1 MPNHIRNVCWLACLV
16 LVTAS
21 CSSSSTEGDPAAAG
35 AATGGRGGRGGRA
48 GGGGAVPVVTA
59 RAMQKVVPVI
69 IPAVGTVE
77 ALSSV
82 QVRAQVTGQLGAIHF
97 SEGQEVQKGA
107 RLFSLDAR
115 PFQASLQQAEAV
127 LARDTATAQNAQ
139 GQKARAADLLQRGL
153 IPRDQFETTTA
164 SAAALEATVA
174 ADKAALETAKLNLQ
188 YTDISAPIAG
198 RTGALGVHVG
208 DLIRAND
215 ANPMVVINQMSP
227 IYVTFAVP
235 GRYLGDIRRF
245 QDRKPLGVTAVTP
258 SAVAPGAP
266 AAPPTDGP
274 SPSKPAGATLSS
286 GVTERGSVT
295 FIDNSVDSTTGTI
308 RLKGTFDNRDRQLW
322 PGTFVQVS
330 LHLTSDAGAIVV
342 PAAAVQASQDG
353 QFVYVIKADRTA
365 ELRPVRVERQA
376 GDEIVIADGVS
387 AGEEVVT
394 DGHLRLTPG
403 ARVTGR
409 GEGGSRGEGRR
420 GEGGGAD
427 AGRGDNGR
435 GDGGRGE
442 RAGGREGPR
451 KQGQGSGQ
459 GQ

>member
-1 MPNHIRNVCWLACLV
+1 MPNHIRNVCWLACLM

-35 AATGGRGGRGGRA
+35 TAGGRSGGRGAR

-59 RAMQKVVPVI
+59 RVMQKVVPVI

-107 RLFSLDAR
+107 RLFTLDSR
-115 PFQASLQQAEAV
+115 PFQAALQQAEAV
-127 LARDTATAQNAQ
+127 LARDTAMAENAQ
-139 GQKARAADLLQRGL
+139 TQKKRAADLLERGL

-174 ADKAALETAKLNLQ
+174 ADKAALETAKLNQQ
-188 YTDISAPIAG
+188 YTEISAPTAG

-266 AAPPTDGP
+266 AAPPSDGP
-274 SPSKPAGATLSS
+274 SPAKPTGATLSS
-286 GVTERGSVT
+286 GVTESGSVT

-330 LHLTSDAGAIVV
+330 LHLTSDAGALVV

-353 QFVYVIKADRTA
+353 QYVYVIKPDRTA
-365 ELRPVRVERQA
+365 EMRTVRVERQA

-409 GEGGSRGEGRR
+409 GEGGGRGEGRR
-420 GEGGGAD
+420 GER
-427 AGRGDNGR
+427 GRGEDGR
-435 GDGGRGE
+435 GEGGRGE
-442 RAGGREGPR
+442 RAGGREGAR
-451 KQGQGSGQ
+451 GQ
-459 GQ
+459 